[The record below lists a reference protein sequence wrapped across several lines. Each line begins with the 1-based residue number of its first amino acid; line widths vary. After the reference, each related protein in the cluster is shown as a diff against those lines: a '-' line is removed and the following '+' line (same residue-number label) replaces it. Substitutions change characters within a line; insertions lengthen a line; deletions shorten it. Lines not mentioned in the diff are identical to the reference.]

1 MMLVVILKQCY
12 PRPNPTLCTPKM
24 GCDIKVFCIFV
35 AKNKINHV
43 KLYLKMHS
51 DFKERLLA
59 HSESACWEKAKEE
72 WVFENVFYTE
82 ERVSCLCTDY
92 PLQNVCV
99 ISNNLNKNTRYICSS
114 CANEFLDIDIAD
126 KVFASVAKLKGD
138 LSKSVSRDVF
148 EFMCLNINL
157 SMPEIEFYLSAM
169 RKHKLS
175 ERQMN
180 YRKIINKKLIDCI
193 SYETYLTFSRIW
205 SILMWAENNSWY
217 DTGYVESVK
226 RGGEK
231 KGLFSKRQIEVID
244 EIFIREVLNNN

>member
-1 MMLVVILKQCY
+1 
-12 PRPNPTLCTPKM
+12 
-24 GCDIKVFCIFV
+24 
-35 AKNKINHV
+35 
-43 KLYLKMHS
+43 MHS

-82 ERVSCLCTDY
+82 ERVPCLCTDY

-99 ISNNLNKNTRYICSS
+99 ISNHLNNNTRYICSS

-148 EFMCLNINL
+148 EFMYSNISL
-157 SMPEIEFYLSAM
+157 SMPEIEFYLSTM
-169 RKHKLS
+169 RKHKLT

-180 YRKIINKKLIDCI
+180 YRRIINKKLIDCI

-217 DTGYVESVK
+217 ETDFVESVK
-226 RGGEK
+226 RAGKK